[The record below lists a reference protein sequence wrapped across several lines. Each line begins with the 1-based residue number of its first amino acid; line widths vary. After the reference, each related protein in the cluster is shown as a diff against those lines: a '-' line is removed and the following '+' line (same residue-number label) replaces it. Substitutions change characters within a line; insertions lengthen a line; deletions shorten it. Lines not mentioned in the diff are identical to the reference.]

1 MNRKTG
7 WLLDIM
13 PQRWQ
18 EWINEPD
25 GSVSITTHQDIEPT
39 IEQNK
44 KEYNLYGDKL
54 TSGKMGEW
62 HKVASIPSTIY
73 DQWLKETNG
82 AIKKDNKLLAK
93 YLNDP
98 DNKYFKTAPTKL

>member
-62 HKVASIPSTIY
+62 HRVASIPSTIY

>member
-1 MNRKTG
+1 MKRKTG

-62 HKVASIPSTIY
+62 HRVASIPSTIY

>member
-1 MNRKTG
+1 
-7 WLLDIM
+7 M

-62 HKVASIPSTIY
+62 HRVASIPSTIY